1 MISVTNCVSPLVT
14 TLVCKKPWSYS
25 KHSCAND
32 SSLGCPEGCRRCCYR
47 CFRSYRVTDQGKVK
61 QCRATRR
68 LETKEYCDELTDH
81 QGRTVFAT
89 PRSFYRRRRSA
100 PTPRRVCHS
109 RNSRRAARVP
119 RAVFRNQHIT
129 GDQHLVF
136 TACFG
141 ELDEPHPVFD
151 RDDSDPRLTI
161 IESKGRAH
169 DGEHY
174 WHTDVTY
181 QEAPSFGS
189 AKSKA

>member
-1 MISVTNCVSPLVT
+1 MLFI
-14 TLVCKKPWSYS
+14 
-25 KHSCAND
+25 
-32 SSLGCPEGCRRCCYR
+32 
-47 CFRSYRVTDQGKVK
+47 
-61 QCRATRR
+61 
-68 LETKEYCDELTDH
+68 
-81 QGRTVFAT
+81 
-89 PRSFYRRRRSA
+89 
-100 PTPRRVCHS
+100 
-109 RNSRRAARVP
+109 
-119 RAVFRNQHIT
+119 RNQHIT
-129 GDQHLVF
+129 GNRYLAF
-136 TACFG
+136 AACFG